1 MKIKDRLTDGK
12 VHISFEV
19 FPPKTDAKFESVQ
32 NAVDEIAKL
41 APSFISVTY
50 GAGGGTS
57 KNTVKIASH
66 IQNELGVDSIAH
78 LTCVSSTKEEVRQRV
93 QEMKENGIQ
102 NILALRGDIPT
113 ESEFPIPNQ
122 YKYAYELIEDIKA
135 QGDFCIGAAC
145 YPEGH
150 VECEH
155 KEDDIAHL
163 KQKVD
168 CGVDFL
174 TTQMFF
180 DNSVFYN
187 FLYRIRE
194 TGITVPVLPGIMP
207 VTNGKQIARSC
218 QLSGAVLPSRFRAIV
233 DRFGDNPKAMQQAGI
248 AYATDQII
256 DLIANGIQNIHVYSM
271 NKPEVAAAIMSN
283 LSEIVKM

>member
-1 MKIKDRLTDGK
+1 MKIKERLTDGK

-41 APSFISVTY
+41 TPSFISVTY

-93 QEMKENGIQ
+93 QEMKESGIQ
-102 NILALRGDIPT
+102 NILALRGDIPA

-122 YKYAYELIEDIKA
+122 YKYAYELIEDIKS
-135 QGDFCIGAAC
+135 QGDFCIGGAC

-168 CGVDFL
+168 CGLDFL

-194 TGITVPVLPGIMP
+194 KGITVPVLPGIMP

-256 DLIANGIQNIHVYSM
+256 DLIANGIHNIHVYSM
-271 NKPEVAAAIMSN
+271 NKPEVAVAIMSN
-283 LSEIVKM
+283 LSEIVKL

>member
-1 MKIKDRLTDGK
+1 MKIKERLTDGK

-41 APSFISVTY
+41 TPSFISVTY

-93 QEMKENGIQ
+93 QEMKESGIQ
-102 NILALRGDIPT
+102 NILALRGDIPA

-122 YKYAYELIEDIKA
+122 YKYAYELIEDIKS
-135 QGDFCIGAAC
+135 QGDFCIGGAC

-168 CGVDFL
+168 CGLDFL

-194 TGITVPVLPGIMP
+194 KGITVPVLPGIMP
-207 VTNGKQIARSC
+207 VTNGKHIARSC

-256 DLIANGIQNIHVYSM
+256 DLIANGIHNIHVYSM
-271 NKPEVAAAIMSN
+271 NKPEVAVAIMSN
-283 LSEIVKM
+283 LSEIVKL

>member
-1 MKIKDRLTDGK
+1 MKIKELLTENK

-19 FPPKTDAKFESVQ
+19 FPPKTDAKYESVIG
-32 NAVDEIAKL
+32 AVDEIAKVS
-41 APSFISVTY
+41 PSFISVTY

-66 IQNELGVDSIAH
+66 IQNDLGVNSIAH
-78 LTCVSSTKEEVRQRV
+78 LTCVSSTREEVRRRI
-93 QEMKENGIQ
+93 EELKANGIQ
-102 NILALRGDIPT
+102 NILALRGDIPQDAA
-113 ESEFPIPNQ
+113 FPVPNQ
-122 YKYAYELIEDIKA
+122 YKYAYELIEDIKS

-150 VECEH
+150 VETEH
-155 KEDDIAHL
+155 KEDDIMHL

-180 DNSVFYN
+180 DNAVFYN

-194 TGITVPVLPGIMP
+194 KGITVPVLPGIMP

-233 DRFGDNPKAMQQAGI
+233 DRFGENPKAMQQAGI

-256 DLIANGIQNIHVYSM
+256 DLIANGIKNIHVYSM
-271 NKPEVAAAIMSN
+271 NKPEVAAAIMAN
-283 LSEIVKM
+283 LSEIVK